1 MLRITGLP
9 QDAARSTVE
18 DLQRILEVMR
28 ARGPL
33 GGQAS
38 GPSIM
43 PVKQIDAIISNT
55 VAVMTNLQDRRTVW
69 REAIANDLQDAQQR
83 GADWQIEV
91 DFYTAILALLD
102 GQAPGLPGDHPYA
115 PALRAIQEGIAAGG
129 LQDEEDQ
136 EADEDDELPFDAELI
151 PHSIAALA
159 GGPQERMAHVQ
170 YLTEMS
176 TSATDAGLKA
186 LFQVIQLALFGGN
199 LSQVGQN
206 LSGVYKEAWEM
217 IVLGVEAGGVDP
229 RLLSMIA
236 QNTVA
241 VFGPAAEQ
249 QGAWRDTLLQIKSDA
264 TEKENAQL
272 VALVDAVIGLL
283 DAGGKPEALGA
294 SLTGIYAQV
303 WQAIEAYLRDRQ
315 K

>member
-1 MLRITGLP
+1 
-9 QDAARSTVE
+9 
-18 DLQRILEVMR
+18 
-28 ARGPL
+28 
-33 GGQAS
+33 
-38 GPSIM
+38 
-43 PVKQIDAIISNT
+43 
-55 VAVMTNLQDRRTVW
+55 MTSVQDRRDEW
-69 REAIANDLQDAQQR
+69 REDVAQMLQNAQQQ

-102 GQAPGLPGDHPYA
+102 GQTPGLLGDHPYA

-186 LFQVIQLALFGGN
+186 LFQVIQLSLLGGN

-206 LSGVYKEAWEM
+206 LSGVYKEA
-217 IVLGVEAGGVDP
+217 L
-229 RLLSMIA
+229 
-236 QNTVA
+236 
-241 VFGPAAEQ
+241 
-249 QGAWRDTLLQIKSDA
+249 
-264 TEKENAQL
+264 
-272 VALVDAVIGLL
+272 
-283 DAGGKPEALGA
+283 
-294 SLTGIYAQV
+294 
-303 WQAIEAYLRDRQ
+303 
-315 K
+315 